1 MLLIYW
7 YQLLKLVQTY
17 GTIEKFDLIF
27 HRSGPLIGQ
36 PRGYAFVTYAKS
48 QDALKAKNSLNG
60 KLVGQ
65 KNLTVTWAH
74 SAEYVSIICSIIY
87 TLHPFFV
94 DIGSWYSS
102 KTKIGYRHPSP
113 SSNQRYQKG

>member
-74 SAEYVSIICSIIY
+74 SAEYVSIIGSIIY
-87 TLHPFFV
+87 NV
-94 DIGSWYSS
+94 
-102 KTKIGYRHPSP
+102 
-113 SSNQRYQKG
+113 